1 MLALLG
7 ATGYTGGLALASART
22 AGLPVRLVGRR
33 AAALAALARDGE
45 EVRIADAR
53 DPASLREAFE
63 GVRVVVSTAGPFL
76 ELGDAPVRAAIDA
89 GAHYVDTSAEQ
100 AFTRLVY
107 DAHDEAARD
116 RGVALLPSFGFDF
129 VPGDLAA
136 RIAADGIEPVDEVV
150 VAYSVKRFRTSA
162 GSRRTLGRVLQQ
174 EQVAFEN
181 GVHVVSSFGA
191 TTRRVHFPDGE
202 HTVVEWGGAEPLT
215 VPRHTHVRNVRSY
228 LRAPKAAARA
238 GGLGRLFAPL
248 VRATGAVG
256 RGPGAQG
263 RSKAR
268 WAVVA
273 EALGTSRRRRVT
285 LEGSDIY
292 AATARL
298 LVTAAES
305 LLAGEIAEAGA
316 LAPSQAFDARALVA
330 RLDPL
335 LRLSGEEES

>member
-7 ATGYTGGLALASART
+7 ATGYTGGLALASARA
-22 AGLPVRLVGRR
+22 AGLPILLVGRR
-33 AAALAALARDGE
+33 AAALDALAREGE
-45 EVRIADAR
+45 DVRVADAR
-53 DPASLREAFE
+53 DAASLRAALD

-76 ELGDAPVRAAIDA
+76 ELGDAVVRAAIDA
-89 GAHYVDTSAEQ
+89 GAHYVDSSAEQ
-100 AFTRLVY
+100 AFARLVY
-107 DAHDEAARD
+107 DVHDEAARE

-129 VPGDLAA
+129 VAGDLAA
-136 RIAADGIEPVDEVV
+136 RIAAEGIEPVEEIA
-150 VAYSVKRFRTSA
+150 VAYSVKRFRPSA
-162 GSRRTLGRVLQQ
+162 GARRTLGRVLQQ

-191 TTRRVHFPDGE
+191 TTRRFRFPDGE

-238 GGLGRLFAPL
+238 GALGRLFAPL

-256 RGPGAQG
+256 RGPGAGG
-263 RSKAR
+263 RARSR

-273 EALGTSRRRRVT
+273 EAVGTSRRRRVT
-285 LEGSDIY
+285 LEGTDIY
-292 AATARL
+292 GLTARL

-305 LLAGEIAEAGA
+305 LIAGEVAETGA
-316 LAPSQAFDARALVA
+316 LAPAQAFEARALAA
-330 RLDPL
+330 RLEPL
-335 LRLSGEEES
+335 LRLTGEEES